1 MTQSAEDSSAAASA
15 PGQGEGDSAL
25 NQAGPSETTTPPQPA
40 APPWGLSFY
49 LFVEPLATGKVVVDL
64 SAGGGPGAE
73 LLRKAG
79 ALEVLSPSQ
88 AGLPLP
94 FPDGCADIV
103 MCALTAVEVGDDH
116 QRAALFA
123 ELYRIVRR
131 DGLCVVRVVAAA
143 LENAAAGVSL
153 RAALADMALQQF
165 ATVDIVEETPFR
177 AVSYFVPGSDE
188 LAVSEAMARV
198 GGNPSHLIALC
209 AAADEHSWRLS
220 ESLLVPTG
228 PGEGGETGEG
238 EMAAWRAEVT
248 RISALN
254 ATITREREDMRER
267 QMTWQDRTERLGKT
281 ISNMRKDVERYLR
294 QMSDDAAARELLSLE
309 RDQLLRKLASAE
321 GELEAANHEIEN
333 QKSNAQAL
341 RKEVARLRAAR
352 GSSTGPGRGPA

>member
-1 MTQSAEDSSAAASA
+1 
-15 PGQGEGDSAL
+15 
-25 NQAGPSETTTPPQPA
+25 
-40 APPWGLSFY
+40 
-49 LFVEPLATGKVVVDL
+49 
-64 SAGGGPGAE
+64 
-73 LLRKAG
+73 
-79 ALEVLSPSQ
+79 
-88 AGLPLP
+88 
-94 FPDGCADIV
+94 
-103 MCALTAVEVGDDH
+103 
-116 QRAALFA
+116 
-123 ELYRIVRR
+123 
-131 DGLCVVRVVAAA
+131 
-143 LENAAAGVSL
+143 
-153 RAALADMALQQF
+153 MALQQF

-209 AAADEHSWRLS
+209 AAAAEHSWRLS

-248 RISALN
+248 RLSALN

-267 QMTWQDRTERLGKT
+267 QMTWQDRTERLSRT
-281 ISNMRKDVERYLR
+281 ISTMRKDVERYLR

-321 GELEAANHEIEN
+321 YELEAANHEIEN
-333 QKSNAQAL
+333 QKSSAQAL